1 MKDAPVP
8 PLCGSIGA
16 ALPRRKNPSYHVLM
30 VDDDKSVRLFC
41 VQALFASGYQV
52 HAAEDGAAAW
62 DALQIN
68 SYHLLITD
76 HGMPKV
82 TGIELLKKLHDAH
95 LALPVIMATGTIP
108 EAEFARC
115 PWLLPDAVL
124 LKPYTIA
131 ELLEIVK
138 EVLLV
143 TNGIREWI
151 AAPADGG
158 GQPAPAF
165 AGNDDSKAPTGAGL
179 DPRTSN
185 LG

>member
-1 MKDAPVP
+1 
-8 PLCGSIGA
+8 
-16 ALPRRKNPSYHVLM
+16 M
-30 VDDDKSVRLFC
+30 VDDDKSVRHFC
-41 VQALFASGYQV
+41 VQALFAAGYQA

-62 DALQIN
+62 EVLQIN
-68 SYHLLITD
+68 SCHLLITD

-82 TGIELLKKLHDAH
+82 TGVELLKKLHDAH

-115 PWLLPDAVL
+115 PWLRPDATL

-138 EVLLV
+138 EVLRA

-151 AAPADGG
+151 AAPTDSGG
-158 GQPAPAF
+158 HPAPAF
-165 AGNDDSKAPTGAGL
+165 VGHDDSEVPTGAGS

>member
-1 MKDAPVP
+1 
-8 PLCGSIGA
+8 
-16 ALPRRKNPSYHVLM
+16 M
-30 VDDDKSVRLFC
+30 VDDDKSIRHFC

-82 TGIELLKKLHDAH
+82 TGVELLQKLHDAR

-108 EAEFARC
+108 EAEFARY
-115 PWLLPDAVL
+115 PWLRPNATL
-124 LKPYTIA
+124 LKPYTTA
-131 ELLEIVK
+131 ELLEVVM
-138 EVLLV
+138 EVLRA
-143 TNGIREWI
+143 TNGTREWT
-151 AAPADGG
+151 AAPTDGD

-165 AGNDDSKAPTGAGL
+165 VSNDDSETPTGAGL
-179 DPRTSN
+179 GPRNSN
-185 LG
+185 MG